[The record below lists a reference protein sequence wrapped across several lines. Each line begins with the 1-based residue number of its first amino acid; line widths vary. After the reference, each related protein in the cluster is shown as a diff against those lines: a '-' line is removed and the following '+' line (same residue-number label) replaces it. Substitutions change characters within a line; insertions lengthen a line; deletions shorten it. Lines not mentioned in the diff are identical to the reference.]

1 MWLGVKLGSRLEL
14 GSPLRLV
21 LALVSG
27 LVAVQRL
34 ALGLISTQAGGDGK
48 LQIVAIAKGKDWA
61 GQGKD

>member
-1 MWLGVKLGSRLEL
+1 M
-14 GSPLRLV
+14 RLV